1 MAVAKVKKK
10 EHENLTEAN
19 IAKVIGLLEGTPPI
33 TKKEACEILNIS
45 YNTTRLAKI
54 IDEYKDEKATQERLR
69 AANKGKPIQPFE
81 VQSII
86 EGYLEG
92 LPVSKIADRLY
103 RPASI
108 VTRVIEDVGVPTKGE
123 SYIKPEALPDAC
135 IVESLDS
142 GQIVWASRYNA
153 LAIVLDY
160 VGPNRVGLDIYA
172 IYVIESIDDT
182 SESFFRS
189 MTDYG
194 GFHANQVVCD
204 LGSLEHLKNF
214 GVDVY
219 KPYRPYFKE
228 WLKGR

>member
-10 EHENLTEAN
+10 EHEKLYPAN
-19 IAKVIGLLEGTPPI
+19 IQKVIELLEGTPPI

-45 YNTTRLAKI
+45 YNTTRLSKI
-54 IDEYKDEKATQERLR
+54 IEEYKDEKAMEERRR
-69 AANKGKPIQPFE
+69 AANKGKPVQPFE
-81 VQSII
+81 VQSVI
-86 EGYLEG
+86 EGYLDG
-92 LPVSKIADRLY
+92 LPVSKIAERLY
-103 RPASI
+103 RPAS
-108 VTRVIEDVGVPTKGE
+108 VVNRVIEDIGVPTKGE
-123 SYIKPEALPDAC
+123 SYIKPGILPDAC
-135 IVESLDS
+135 IVDSLDS

-160 VGPNRVGLDIYA
+160 VGPNRIGLDIYA
-172 IYVIESIDDT
+172 IYVIETIDDT
-182 SESFFRS
+182 SESFFRN

-204 LGSLEHLKNF
+204 LGSLEHLKEF